1 MKILR
6 HIALILLALASALA
20 AMAAVPRPVETE
32 GLTLRSDLLGRDV
45 RYSVIVPQGAEGER
59 FPVLYLLHGI
69 GGDCSSWLEYT
80 DVASMIQRG
89 EVGPMVVVMPDGY
102 LSYYSDAADGSM
114 PYERMFLEELMP
126 EIERKYPVSI
136 DPRDRLIGGFSM
148 GGFGAL
154 TLGLRNRDCFG
165 SIIAL
170 SPSMR
175 TDSVYASEGP
185 QEEWEK
191 QWGRTFDGIGRKGTD
206 RITPYY
212 RARSPYH
219 IIDTIALSELAGK
232 NLIIDIG
239 DRENSLAESAEQ
251 IHRRMAERGIAH
263 TYRVRGG
270 GHDFDCWNP
279 ALLQALRELYPGMGL
294 SEVKPEMT
302 SPIHMQNSALY
313 LPKAAAG
320 SDRRYPVVYVR
331 GALNDSE
338 RETLARRA
346 AVLTAEGAIRPMAIC
361 FLGENDSIGMI
372 EQASPA
378 LRASRRMRALVEVG
392 TDCSR
397 AASDIATEPTYT
409 AIVLSE
415 PQAGAV
421 DAGEFARRLK
431 QHGRYPRL
439 WLSQTP
445 ANPGYAF
452 ASDLHVLLRE
462 MDLSHRYRVADTTP
476 GALLPQWEEWLKYI
490 DSRFHI

>member
-1 MKILR
+1 
-6 HIALILLALASALA
+6 
-20 AMAAVPRPVETE
+20 
-32 GLTLRSDLLGRDV
+32 
-45 RYSVIVPQGAEGER
+45 
-59 FPVLYLLHGI
+59 
-69 GGDCSSWLEYT
+69 
-80 DVASMIQRG
+80 
-89 EVGPMVVVMPDGY
+89 
-102 LSYYSDAADGSM
+102 
-114 PYERMFLEELMP
+114 
-126 EIERKYPVSI
+126 
-136 DPRDRLIGGFSM
+136 M

-219 IIDTIALSELAGK
+219 IIDTIAPSELAGK

-331 GALNDSE
+331 GALKDSE

-346 AVLTAEGAIRPMAIC
+346 TVLTAEGAIRPMAIC

-372 EQASPA
+372 EKASPA

-409 AIVLSE
+409 AIVLCE
-415 PQAGAV
+415 PQVGAV

>member
-6 HIALILLALASALA
+6 HIALLLLALASALA
-20 AMAAVPRPVETE
+20 AMAAALRPVEIE
-32 GLTLRSDLLGRDV
+32 GLTLHSDLLGRDV
-45 RYSVIVPQGAEGER
+45 RYSVIVPQGAEDER

-80 DVASMIQRG
+80 DVASMMQRG
-89 EVGPMVVVMPDGY
+89 EVGQMVVVMPDGY

-114 PYERMFLEELMP
+114 PYERMFIEELMP
-126 EIERKYPVSI
+126 EIERKYSVSI
-136 DPRDRLIGGFSM
+136 DPKDRLIGGFSM

-175 TDSVYASEGP
+175 TDSVYAAEGP

-191 QWGRTFDGIGRKGTD
+191 QWGRTFDGVGRTGAD
-206 RITPYY
+206 RLTPYY

-219 IIDTIALSELAGK
+219 IIDTIAASELAGM

-251 IHRRMAERGIAH
+251 IHRRMAQRGIPH

-279 ALLQALRELYPGMGL
+279 ALLQALRELCPGTGL
-294 SEVKPEMT
+294 SEVKPEMA
-302 SPIHMQNSALY
+302 SPLHMQSSLLY
-313 LPKAAAG
+313 LPKAAVE

-331 GALNDSE
+331 GALKDSE
-338 RETLARRA
+338 QAALARRA
-346 AVLTAEGAIRPMAIC
+346 ADLTAEGAIRPMAIC
-361 FLGENDSIGMI
+361 FLGEQDSIGMI
-372 EQASPA
+372 EKASPA

-392 TDCSR
+392 TDCSGV
-397 AASDIATEPTYT
+397 AADIATEPTYT

-415 PQAGAV
+415 PTVGSTDV
-421 DAGEFARRLK
+421 REFARRMK
-431 QHGRYPRL
+431 RHDRYPRL

-445 ANPGYAF
+445 DNPGYAF
-452 ASDLHVLLRE
+452 ASDLHVLLRD
-462 MDLSHRYRVADTTP
+462 MDLSHRYRVADATP
-476 GALLPQWEEWLKYI
+476 GVLLPDWEEWLKYI
-490 DSRFHI
+490 DARFHI

>member
-6 HIALILLALASALA
+6 HITVLLLALASALA
-20 AMAAVPRPVETE
+20 ALASAPRPVELE

-45 RYSVIVPQGAEGER
+45 HYSVVVPQGAEGER

-80 DVASMIQRG
+80 DVASMMQRG
-89 EVGPMVVVMPDGY
+89 EVAPMVVVMPDGY

-126 EIERKYPVSI
+126 EIERNYPVRSG
-136 DPRDRLIGGFSM
+136 REDRLIGGFSM

-154 TLGLRNRDCFG
+154 TLGLRNRNRFG

-175 TDSVYASEGP
+175 TDSVYAAEGP

-191 QWGRTFDGIGRKGTD
+191 QWGRTFDGVGRTGAD

-212 RARSPYH
+212 RQRSPYH
-219 IIDTIALSELAGK
+219 IIDTIAPAELAGM

-251 IHRRMAERGIAH
+251 MHRRMAERGIAH

-279 ALLQALRELYPGMGL
+279 ALLQALRELRPGAGI
-294 SEVKPEMT
+294 SEVKPESA
-302 SPIHMQNSALY
+302 SPLQANGSSLY

-331 GALNDSE
+331 GQFNSSE
-338 RETLARRA
+338 REALARRTA
-346 AVLTAEGAIRPMAIC
+346 AQTARGAVRPMAIC
-361 FLGENDSIGMI
+361 FLGENDSIGAV
-372 EQASPA
+372 EKACPA
-378 LRASRRMRALVEVG
+378 IRASRRMRALVEVG
-392 TDCSR
+392 TDCSG
-397 AASDIATEPTYT
+397 AAADIAAQPTYT

-415 PQAGAV
+415 PAEGAV

-445 ANPGYAF
+445 GNPGYAF
-452 ASDLHVLLRE
+452 ASDLHLLLRE
-462 MDLSHRYRVADTTP
+462 ADLSHRYRVGEAP
-476 GALLPQWEEWLKYI
+476 GDSLLPDWEEWLEYI
-490 DSRFHI
+490 DARFHI